1 MYDMIK
7 KANKARAEIQSMNEN
22 VLTNLKT
29 LAESSK
35 QTSQVLAESV
45 TSVLAN
51 IASTAQQ
58 GGELKLMHLNSI
70 AAFLAGVETLAQR
83 LPNSQDANKTANTLR
98 VLSAVG
104 IGPDGNVTYATTPVA
119 QLGARNEQ
127 LLQKYQK
134 LVNDYAQS
142 QSRGEPNGQQLTQAT
157 RQLQVAIDRAMR
169 QASGSGGQQAGSQAR
184 GETSFSANKA
194 AAQPAV
200 M

>member
-7 KANKARAEIQSMNEN
+7 KANKARAERQMTNEN
-22 VLTNLKT
+22 VLTNLKV

-35 QTSQVLAESV
+35 QTSQVLAENV

-58 GGELKLMHLNSI
+58 GAELKLMHLNSI

-83 LPNSQDANKTANTLR
+83 LPNSQDATKTTNTLR
-98 VLSAVG
+98 VLAAVG
-104 IGPDGNVTYATTPVA
+104 IDPEGHVTYATTPVA

-127 LLQKYQK
+127 LMQKYQK
-134 LVNDYAQS
+134 IVNDYAQS
-142 QSRGEPNGQQLTQAT
+142 QSRGQPDGKMLTQAA
-157 RQLQVAIDRAMR
+157 RQLQVNIDRAMR
-169 QASGSGGQQAGSQAR
+169 QASGSGGQQAGSEAR

-194 AAQPAV
+194 AAQPA
-200 M
+200 MM